1 MPNIETSHREKSGNQ
16 FESIFVAA
24 VAIFTFTIH
33 VVRCQKYIIVFVLPQ
48 NINEWKRRSL
58 IGLFK
63 EVKAVLLKLL
73 IRMQYPQIFSAW
85 GRNDMLRQEKRRHE

>member
-1 MPNIETSHREKSGNQ
+1 LKHHTANGNK
-16 FESIFVAA
+16 FENIFVAA
-24 VAIFTFTIH
+24 AEAIFTFTIP

-63 EVKAVLLKLL
+63 EVQAALLELL
-73 IRMQYPQIFSAW
+73 IKMQCLQIFSAW
-85 GRNDMLRQEKRRHE
+85 GRNDMLRQEKRRHA

>member
-1 MPNIETSHREKSGNQ
+1 MPNIETSHRENSGNQ
-16 FESIFVAA
+16 FENIFAAA
-24 VAIFTFTIH
+24 VAISTFTIP

-63 EVKAVLLKLL
+63 EVQRASCTIGIIDKDVREAVIYVLADFV
-73 IRMQYPQIFSAW
+73 R
-85 GRNDMLRQEKRRHE
+85 